1 MLSASADERTVL
13 SPPPPAPAPSPSA
26 FTLAESVDL
35 MLARA
40 FPLERTIF
48 PDLPTD
54 EESSLE
60 RFPKRLSSPLS
71 LFLSMVEG
79 ASTPLRIRF
88 RLAEV
93 PLRELMPDFSLPP
106 IVGLRPRGSSLAPP
120 PPPPPP
126 APSNGLAFLTT
137 AEPEDLTAG
146 LLDPYEE
153 PLDMV
158 LLLPHGGATARRT
171 VRVLPVPERRL
182 PRLELAL
189 DRLLVE
195 GRAKVRLLLEELP
208 RRLDVLGFL
217 IVGVFI
223 VGVLVVRDDLEDPLV
238 VLGRR

>member
-54 EESSLE
+54 EDPILD
-60 RFPKRLSSPLS
+60 RFPKRLSSPPP

-93 PLRELMPDFSLPP
+93 PLKELLPDFSLPP

-171 VRVLPVPERRL
+171 VRVPPVPERRP

-208 RRLDVLGFL
+208 RRLDVLGVL

-223 VGVLVVRDDLEDPLV
+223 VGGLVVREELDE

>member
-1 MLSASADERTVL
+1 MA
-13 SPPPPAPAPSPSA
+13 
-26 FTLAESVDL
+26 
-35 MLARA
+35 
-40 FPLERTIF
+40 
-48 PDLPTD
+48 
-54 EESSLE
+54 
-60 RFPKRLSSPLS
+60 
-71 LFLSMVEG
+71 
-79 ASTPLRIRF
+79 
-88 RLAEV
+88 
-93 PLRELMPDFSLPP
+93 
-106 IVGLRPRGSSLAPP
+106 P

-126 APSNGLAFLTT
+126 APSNGLAFLIT

-171 VRVLPVPERRL
+171 VRVSPVPERRL

-208 RRLDVLGFL
+208 RRLDVLGVL

-223 VGVLVVRDDLEDPLV
+223 VGVLVVRDELEDPLV
-238 VLGRR
+238 MLL